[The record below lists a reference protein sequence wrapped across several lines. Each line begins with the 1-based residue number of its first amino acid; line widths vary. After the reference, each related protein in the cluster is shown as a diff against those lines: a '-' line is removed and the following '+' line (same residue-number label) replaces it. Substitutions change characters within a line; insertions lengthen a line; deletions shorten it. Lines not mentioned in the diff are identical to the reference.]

1 MSLGPSSTTDSSK
14 QTSPWGPQADALTQ
28 AFQQAQNAYQQT
40 QSGSAPSAPTD
51 FTAGANQNQ
60 QNTYQQAIDFANGN
74 AGTAQTQ
81 IGAGQTATNSGQTN
95 INNATNG
102 LNSFS
107 SVNSNNPQSLIDAAN
122 SYASGQNIPA
132 QVNLAMQ
139 GATEQA
145 RDVTMP
151 GIEQAAANSGNSNSS
166 RAGVADGIVQRGL
179 AEQSANLSGTLQSQ
193 AYQNGLTLAQQQAQ
207 NNNVNQLTALNQQ
220 GNLGVNSLNSG
231 NTGVNS
237 GVTNESN
244 VLNIGNGGGTGQQ
257 QATQADLTN
266 QLQQYQNGQTLP
278 YTSLQQ
284 LMGIIGSQNWGSN
297 STGTSTTETDP
308 GILGTLGGLL
318 GAASGVKKLF

>member
-1 MSLGPSSTTDSSK
+1 MSLGPSSDKTESS

-40 QSGSAPSAPTD
+40 QSGGAAKLPTD

-60 QNTYQQAIDFANGN
+60 QNTYQQAIDFSNGN
-74 AGTAQTQ
+74 AGTAQSQ
-81 IGAGQTATNSGQTN
+81 IGAGQTAMNSGQTN
-95 INNATNG
+95 INNATTG
-102 LNSFS
+102 LNSFN
-107 SVNSNNPQSLIDAAN
+107 SVNSNNPQSLIDAAKN
-122 SYASGQNIPA
+122 YASGQDIPS
-132 QVNLAMQ
+132 QVKLAMQ

-151 GIEQAAANSGNSNSS
+151 GITQAATNSGNANSS
-166 RAGVADGIVQRGL
+166 RAGIADGLVQRGL

-193 AYQNGLTLAQQQAQ
+193 AFQNGLTLAQQQAQ
-207 NNNVNQLTALNQQ
+207 NNNVNNLTALSQQ
-220 GNLGVNSLNSG
+220 GNLGVNSFNSG

-257 QATQADLTN
+257 NATQANLTN
-266 QLQQYQNGQTLP
+266 QLQQYQQGQTAP

-297 STGTSTTETDP
+297 STGTSHTESDP
-308 GILGTLGGLL
+308 GVLGVLGGLL
-318 GAASGVKKLF
+318 GTASGVKKLF